1 MRKKINTDKFI
12 GILGSDIKKEIVKI
26 NTDKDISVSQVVGNN
41 EDAVYLIKNE
51 NGSYKLLGEL
61 DEYLEEWY
69 LNSTVLDVLS
79 GQYIA
84 DKE

>member
-61 DEYLEEWY
+61 DEYLEEGY
-69 LNSTVLDVLS
+69 LNNTILDVLS
-79 GQYIA
+79 IQYIA

>member
-26 NTDKDISVSQVVGNN
+26 NTDKDIYVSQVVGNN

-79 GQYIA
+79 VQYIA
-84 DKE
+84 DK

>member
-69 LNSTVLDVLS
+69 LNNTILDVLS